1 MMSDHQII
9 KGCAKH
15 DRKAQKLLYEKY
27 SRFLMGICLRYAS
40 DKTEAEDILQESFLK
55 IFFNIKDY
63 SGTGSFIGWLRKIAV
78 NTAITHYHKNLKFR
92 YYIDIEE
99 FTSTETG
106 IASFEED
113 FFTSDEL
120 FKVLN
125 ELPAGYR
132 MVFNLYAIEGYKHK
146 EIAEIMGI
154 DINTSKSQ
162 YSRAKAVIRDKL
174 NKLRR
179 LKKNYSAGS

>member
-9 KGCAKH
+9 AGCARH
-15 DRKAQKLLYEKY
+15 DRKSQKVLYDKY
-27 SRFLMGICLRYAS
+27 SRFIMGICLRYSS

-55 IFFNIKDY
+55 IFFNIKDF

-78 NTAITHYHKNLKFR
+78 NTAITHYHKNLKFK
-92 YYIDIEE
+92 YNINIEE
-99 FTSTETG
+99 VTTHESGVT
-106 IASFEED
+106 SFEED

-120 FKVLN
+120 FNVLN

-146 EIAEIMGI
+146 EIAELLRI

-174 NKLRR
+174 EKLRR
-179 LKKNYSAGS
+179 LKTNYSADG

>member
-9 KGCAKH
+9 SGCARH
-15 DRKAQKLLYEKY
+15 DRKSQKVLYDKY
-27 SRFLMGICLRYAS
+27 SRYIMGICLRYSS

-55 IFFNIKDY
+55 IFFNIKDF

-78 NTAITHYHKNLKFR
+78 NTAITHYHKNLRFK
-92 YYIDIEE
+92 YNINIEE
-99 FTSTETG
+99 VTTCESGVT
-106 IASFEED
+106 SFEED

-120 FKVLN
+120 FNVLN

-132 MVFNLYAIEGYKHK
+132 MVFNLYAVEGYKHK
-146 EIAEIMGI
+146 EIAELLKI

-174 NKLRR
+174 EKLRR
-179 LKKNYSAGS
+179 LKTNYSADG